1 MLAERGVNVSIA
13 TLWRFFAR
21 HGITRKK
28 DRARDR
34 AGSPRRPKSTRGLVR
49 WPARS

>member
-1 MLAERGVNVSIA
+1 VNVSIA

-28 DRARDR
+28 DRA
-34 AGSPRRPKSTRGLVR
+34 GSPGHPEATRGLVR